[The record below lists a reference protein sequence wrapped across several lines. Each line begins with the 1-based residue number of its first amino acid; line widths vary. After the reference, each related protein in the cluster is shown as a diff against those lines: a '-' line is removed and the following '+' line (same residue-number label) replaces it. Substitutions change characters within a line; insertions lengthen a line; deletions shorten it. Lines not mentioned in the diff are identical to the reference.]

1 MSKPISRMTQA
12 ELACYFPTFINA
24 SGLPIHLET
33 WQYIDGMN
41 SLEYVLVKPGELYVM
56 PSTNGEWYL
65 QTYLDEKNSE
75 VWKNAGIE
83 TGYPIGKFRDKPC
96 ASGDYSWMEDEKFDI
111 LYNKEEKTATFIR
124 VSSNPAKSTTHCCRT
139 QCQDK

>member
-1 MSKPISRMTQA
+1 MTQA
-12 ELACYFPTFINA
+12 ELACYFPTFIND

-33 WQYIDGMN
+33 WQYLDGMN

-65 QTYLDEKNSE
+65 QTYLDEENSE
-75 VWKNAGIE
+75 IWKNAGIA
-83 TGYPIGKFRDKPC
+83 TGYQIGKFRNSPSI
-96 ASGDYSWMEDEKFDI
+96 SGDYSWMDDEKFDI

-124 VSSNPAKSTTHCCRT
+124 VRHTPAKT
-139 QCQDK
+139 QCCLSQCEEK

>member
-1 MSKPISRMTQA
+1 MTQA

-65 QTYLDEKNSE
+65 QTYLDEENSE
-75 VWKNAGIE
+75 IWKNAGIE
-83 TGYPIGKFRDKPC
+83 PGKSIGKFRDKPC
-96 ASGDYSWMEDEKFDI
+96 ASGDYSWMDDEKFDI
-111 LYNKEEKTATFIR
+111 LYNKEEKAATFIR
-124 VSSNPAKSTTHCCRT
+124 VSPTPAKSTTHCCRIK
-139 QCQDK
+139 CEDK